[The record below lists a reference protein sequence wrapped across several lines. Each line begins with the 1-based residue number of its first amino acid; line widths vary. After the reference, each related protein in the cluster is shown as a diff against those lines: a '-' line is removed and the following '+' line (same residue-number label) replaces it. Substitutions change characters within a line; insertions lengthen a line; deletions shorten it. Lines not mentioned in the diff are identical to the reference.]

1 MGDYSS
7 APPRLLLTV
16 EELCMWALEN
26 VEKESGSALKE
37 LLIWWGGEKS
47 PVEVHVSLRNEKP
60 ISQGMY
66 IFVS

>member
-26 VEKESGSALKE
+26 VEKESGSAL
-37 LLIWWGGEKS
+37 
-47 PVEVHVSLRNEKP
+47 
-60 ISQGMY
+60 
-66 IFVS
+66 